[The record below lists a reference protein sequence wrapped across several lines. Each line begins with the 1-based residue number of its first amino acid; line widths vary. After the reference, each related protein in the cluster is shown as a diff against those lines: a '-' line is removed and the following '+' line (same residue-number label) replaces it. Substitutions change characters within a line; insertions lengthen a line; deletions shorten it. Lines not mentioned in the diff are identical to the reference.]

1 MVDKCRAKVAEQAQL
16 LDSIKEDW
24 WWPTSIDVDT
34 LDQAD
39 WSKCVLGQ
47 NWGNFASGMNAIFG
61 GERPPCSGIGF
72 SGGNYDHTDQAYQ
85 WKADEETE
93 AWKEQIQVRRETRP
107 VAVDQSTSSANAF
120 MDQVLTP
127 VPAEPD
133 LWVVNQSEYS
143 KILLSDGRYVIVP
156 SEWLDTATVSAIS
169 SGRKVVEWN
178 FEWESRS

>member
-1 MVDKCRAKVAEQAQL
+1 MVDKCRAKVATLAQL
-16 LDSIKEDW
+16 LDSVKEDW
-24 WWPTSIDVDT
+24 WWPSSIDIDT

-39 WSKCVLGQ
+39 WNKCVLGQ
-47 NWGNFASGMNAIFG
+47 NWGNFALGMSAVV
-61 GERPPCSGIGF
+61 GERRPSSAARVGF
-72 SGGNYDHTDQAYQ
+72 SGAQYEDNRRIWTA
-85 WKADEETE
+85 AEETE
-93 AWKEQIQVRRETRP
+93 AWKEQIQVRRETWP
-107 VAVDQSTSSANAF
+107 VAVDQSTSGTAEQG
-120 MDQVLTP
+120 QVLAST
-127 VPAEPD
+127 PAEPH